1 MDPGVVRK
9 AIEFN
14 PKLLAYIKELSR
26 QTGIP
31 LDSLVNLAMYEL
43 IRRFGYLTP
52 QPRSMPPPEGYDLLD
67 QAEPAPPPIKK
78 APRQQQQQQQPIDKR
93 TARALPQQMPR
104 KGGPRKPAPARPKQ
118 EVLYYQV
125 DNEGMVGV
133 GKDVFLIGRGSKCDL
148 VLPHRSISREH
159 AVITKERN
167 GWFIEDLNSANGTW
181 LDNEQIGK
189 HKINDGDEIHISNHL
204 LRFAIRP
211 G

>member
-52 QPRSMPPPEGYDLLD
+52 QPRAVPPPEGFDLLD
-67 QAEPAPPPIKK
+67 QAEPAPPPIRKSAK
-78 APRQQQQQQQPIDKR
+78 PAPVDKR
-93 TARALPQQMPR
+93 TARALPQQMPSKR
-104 KGGPRKPAPARPKQ
+104 PPRRAPAAKPKE

-125 DNEGMVGV
+125 DNEGLSPVS
-133 GKDVFLIGRGSKCDL
+133 KDVFLIGRGSKCDL

-159 AVITKERN
+159 SVITKERN

-189 HKINDGDEIHISNHL
+189 HKIANGDEIHISNHM
-204 LRFAIRP
+204 LRFAFRSS
-211 G
+211 